1 VSDWDDYVAAITAL
15 DVVRREA
22 TTTVAAQEK
31 AAEAARAELAAVRQ
45 RIALQRSRLVDVA
58 ARYAHTTP
66 LIEPLE
72 EERGTAAGAVA
83 SVMSDPTPA
92 INAALQG
99 ARATL
104 DAADAT
110 LSATMSSPAASGPLP
125 HWPPAVRNGLVY
137 GWYALLA
144 LVVLVVVS
152 VLAGDSPAARLLV
165 IFFAIVVPVSALALG
180 WISVKLLFGRG
191 TRRSVVPGVSAP
203 SSNLLLGA
211 AICVWPMVIGI
222 VLSVI

>member
-1 VSDWDDYVAAITAL
+1 VSDWDDYVAAIAAL
-15 DVVRREA
+15 DAVRREA
-22 TTTVAAQEK
+22 TATVAAAEK
-31 AAEAARAELAAVRQ
+31 AAEAAGAELAAVRQ
-45 RIALQRSRLVDVA
+45 RIALQRSRLVEVA
-58 ARYAHTTP
+58 ARYARTTP
-66 LIEPLE
+66 LIEPLDD
-72 EERGTAAGAVA
+72 ERGAAAGAVG
-83 SVMSDPTPA
+83 SVTSDPTPA

-110 LSATMSSPAASGPLP
+110 LSATMNAPTASGPLP

-152 VLAGDSPAARLLV
+152 VLAGDSPAARLVV
-165 IFFAIVVPVSALALG
+165 IFFAVAVPIGALLLG
-180 WISVKLLFGRG
+180 WVSVKLLFGRG
-191 TRRSVVPGVSAP
+191 TRRSVMPGARAP

-211 AICVWPMVIGI
+211 AICVWPMLIGI